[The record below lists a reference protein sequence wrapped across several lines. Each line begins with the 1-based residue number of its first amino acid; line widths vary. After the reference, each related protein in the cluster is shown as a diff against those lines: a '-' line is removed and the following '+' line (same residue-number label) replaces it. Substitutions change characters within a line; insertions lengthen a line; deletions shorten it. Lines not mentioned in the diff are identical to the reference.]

1 MEISRPNAQALT
13 PEEQQQLDQL
23 KVVVEQVI
31 ADGVLTRE
39 ERDRIVALMAADAK
53 ITPQELD
60 LVRTLIREKAATG
73 EVVLDYSW

>member
-39 ERDRIVALMAADAK
+39 ERDRIVALMAADSK